1 MNQEKQQ
8 RFLELLAP
16 VQKKLSDFC
25 LAMTRNSDAAYDLMG
40 DTVLAAYESFDRLKE
55 TQAFVSF
62 LFTIARRK
70 YWRRRIRTKLF
81 GTYEPAVAEQIGDP
95 GIRPWISVDIQALY
109 DAIAKLPAKH
119 REAIIMFEISG
130 CSIEEIRQVQGG
142 SISAIKSRLSRGRR
156 QLAQLLGV
164 DDDHLHLYGGD
175 TGNHRHTDNQHQ
187 DNSDHSA
194 AATDAPLHST
204 AIIHS
209 R

>member
-1 MNQEKQQ
+1 MNEEKQQ

-40 DTVLAAYESFDRLKE
+40 DTVLAAYESFEGLKE

-70 YWRRRIRTKLF
+70 YWRRRVRSKLF
-81 GTYEPAVAEQIGDP
+81 GTYEPDVAEQIGDP
-95 GIRPWISVDIQALY
+95 GVRPWISVDIQALY
-109 DAIAKLPAKH
+109 DAITKLPAKH
-119 REAIIMFEISG
+119 REAIIMFEISD

-142 SISAIKSRLSRGRR
+142 SVSAVKSRLSRGRR

-164 DDDHLHLYGGD
+164 NDDRLRFYGSD
-175 TGNHRHTDNQHQ
+175 TGDHHGSQSQ
-187 DNSDHSA
+187 DNNNHSR
-194 AATDAPLHST
+194 AATDDPLHST
-204 AIIHS
+204 AIIQS